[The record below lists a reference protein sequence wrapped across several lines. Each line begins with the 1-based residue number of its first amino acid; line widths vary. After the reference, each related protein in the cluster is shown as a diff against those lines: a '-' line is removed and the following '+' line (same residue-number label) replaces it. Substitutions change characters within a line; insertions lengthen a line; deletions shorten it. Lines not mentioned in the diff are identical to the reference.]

1 METTQSTSPE
11 DTVRKAV
18 LLMLLSVV
26 LFAANALLIR
36 ALGTVGQVDAW
47 IVATFRFLVGFGV
60 LFGFFYRRGN
70 FRLRHLFTNPL
81 LILRGILGGVGIW
94 IYYLTIVELGPGRAT
109 FISNTYVVFGAGMAG
124 LFLRE
129 PLSKR
134 LVVSLTLA
142 MIGLALLTGLAD
154 LKAPGPYEI
163 LGIVGA
169 VIAGFI
175 VVSIRKLHQRES
187 SSTIFGAQCLYG
199 LAVATIPSV
208 QQDTDYT
215 TLILTLLIV
224 SGMMAAFGQLA
235 MTRAYKDL
243 PVAQGSILQLLLP
256 PAIAVGGF
264 LFFNETYNG
273 VELVGAA
280 LILAG
285 CLVTARTRPRL
296 ASGLPAREVKPDN
309 RPPPDRPVG

>member
-11 DTVRKAV
+11 NTVRKAV

-36 ALGTVGQVDAW
+36 ALGTVGNVDAW
-47 IVATFRFLVGFGV
+47 IVSIFRFLVGFGV

-81 LILRGILGGVGIW
+81 LILRGVLGGVGIW

-109 FISNTYVVFGAGMAG
+109 FISNTYVVFGAVMAG

-134 LVVSLTLA
+134 LVASLTLA

-163 LGIVGA
+163 LGIAGA

-280 LILAG
+280 LVLAG

-296 ASGLPAREVKPDN
+296 ASGLPAREIKPDN